1 MDQHLLNTN
10 KKFEEMRE
18 KDTMLYVWM
27 IGENE
32 KVINR
37 IDIMGSED
45 HVIRVVL
52 FQEHKSHYAPGIAL
66 FMLSETFDNT

>member
-1 MDQHLLNTN
+1 MNTN

-32 KVINR
+32 EVINR
-37 IDIMGSED
+37 IDITGSED

-52 FQEHKSHYAPGIAL
+52 FQEHKSPYAPGIAL
-66 FMLSETFDNT
+66 YIQYCAKLLGRHL